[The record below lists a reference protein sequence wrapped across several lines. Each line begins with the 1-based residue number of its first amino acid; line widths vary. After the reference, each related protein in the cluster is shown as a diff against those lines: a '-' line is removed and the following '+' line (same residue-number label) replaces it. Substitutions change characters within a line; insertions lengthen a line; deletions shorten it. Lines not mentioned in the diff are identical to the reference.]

1 MGHRILLVEDDAR
14 VSDVLAEYLGSQGYE
29 CVVARDAEE
38 GLQQAM
44 AKAPAAAIVDVVLPR
59 ASGIDLLTALR
70 ALHADMP
77 VLLMT
82 GHPELGSAI
91 EALRLSA
98 EDYLIKP
105 FPPSELGERL
115 SRALRKRHLVGE
127 EAQADAAEDA
137 SSGLTAEGWRVLV
150 QSVEA
155 ICNALEAKDSY
166 TNGHS
171 QRVAR
176 LAQLLALEMGLMGR
190 EIEAIRIAGALH
202 DIGKIG
208 VPEEVLNK
216 PATLTQGEWKQIRVH
231 PQIGFR
237 ILRPLIGQPDVLD
250 PVRHHHERLDGR
262 GYPDGLPAD
271 QIGIGSRIIAV
282 ADGYDGM
289 TSARAYRPRRDSS
302 YVAGEL
308 NRCAGT
314 QWDVDVVEALFR
326 AVPELTKQRTAMD

>member
-1 MGHRILLVEDDAR
+1 MGHRILLVEDDVR
-14 VSDVLAEYLGSQGYE
+14 VSGVLAEYLRSQGYE

-38 GLQQAM
+38 GLQQAV
-44 AKAPAAAIVDVVLPR
+44 ASPPAVAIVDVVLPQ

-70 ALHADMP
+70 ALRADMP
-77 VLLMT
+77 VLLIT
-82 GHPELGSAI
+82 GHPELQSAI

-115 SRALRKRHLVGE
+115 SRALQKQRIASREAEAPVGDE
-127 EAQADAAEDA
+127 GAG
-137 SSGLTAEGWRVLV
+137 GLSAEGWRVLV
-150 QSVEA
+150 RSVEA
-155 ICNALEAKDSY
+155 ICNALEAKDPY

-176 LAQLLALEMGLMGR
+176 LGQLLALEMGLTGR
-190 EIEAIRIAGALH
+190 EIETVRIAGALH

-216 PATLTQGEWKQIRVH
+216 PTTLTEAEWDQIKAH
-231 PQIGFR
+231 PGIGFR
-237 ILRPLIGQPDVLD
+237 ILRPLIGQPDVLA
-250 PVRHHHERLDGR
+250 PVRHHHERMDGR

-271 QIGIGSRIIAV
+271 EIGVASRVIAL

-289 TSARAYRPRRDSS
+289 TSARAYRPRRDIT
-302 YVAGEL
+302 YVVNEL
-308 NRCAGT
+308 YRCAGT
-314 QWDVDVVEALFR
+314 QWDEDVVEALFR
-326 AVPELTKQRTAMD
+326 TVPELAKRRAAIA